1 MRVSRASQRLETV
14 IPGVE
19 PDKVIFERNSA
30 NRQPGQDKETTGDE
44 HNDNDDKEDSRHE
57 VAASKPLSKVRYL
70 HYFRLCSCVHQCPV
84 KAVPTRSLVPRTN
97 VGANAPA
104 SSQGPAQHVPTM
116 SAQRRQAVPTSVG
129 RQQGNPTCN
138 NERTEDGE
146 GEASRLPKVS
156 TAFHLQP
163 NACPLCLHRDTR
175 QRQPVQVVS
184 KEI

>member
-1 MRVSRASQRLETV
+1 VRVSRASQRLETV

>member
-1 MRVSRASQRLETV
+1 MRVSHASQYLETV

-19 PDKVIFERNSA
+19 PDEVIFEHNSA
-30 NRQPGQDKETTGDE
+30 NRQPGRDKETTGHE
-44 HNDNDDKEDSRHE
+44 HDDNDDEEDSRHE

-70 HYFRLCSCVHQCPV
+70 HYFRLCSCVHQCPI
-84 KAVPTRSLVPRTN
+84 KAVPTRSLAPRTN
-97 VGANAPA
+97 VGTNAPA
-104 SSQGPAQHVPTM
+104 LSRGPAQHLPTV

-129 RQQGNPTCN
+129 RQQGNLTRN
-138 NERTEDGE
+138 NERMEDGE

-163 NACPLCLHRDTR
+163 NACPPCLHRDAR